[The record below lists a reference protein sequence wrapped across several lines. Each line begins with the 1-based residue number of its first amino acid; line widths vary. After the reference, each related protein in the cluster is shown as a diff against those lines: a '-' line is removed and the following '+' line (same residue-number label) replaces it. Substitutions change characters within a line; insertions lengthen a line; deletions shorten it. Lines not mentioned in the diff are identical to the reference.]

1 MIAVPAP
8 GAGRR
13 GPGLKVNAMR
23 VPVKLGSLSLLCLA
37 LGASAASAQYGTP
50 AAGGAVP
57 YTPPIV
63 YAPPRTFQH
72 TQPQQQDQ
80 GQEAWVSVPG
90 SRRGN
95 WGGGNWGSGNW
106 GRGRGVEV
114 AVPIPLG
121 PTPPQS
127 QAQLTSQIVGLIEP
141 SQKRSPGMKGNR
153 HDGIRAGEYAATGV
167 SEQLP

>member
-1 MIAVPAP
+1 
-8 GAGRR
+8 
-13 GPGLKVNAMR
+13 MR
-23 VPVKLGSLSLLCLA
+23 ASVKLGLLFMFCLA
-37 LGASAASAQYGTP
+37 LGASTASAQYGQP
-50 AAGGAVP
+50 AADGAAP
-57 YTPPIV
+57 YTPPTV

-80 GQEAWVSVPG
+80 GQEAWVTVPG

-95 WGGGNWGSGNW
+95 WGGGNW

-127 QAQLTSQIVGLIEP
+127 QAQLTSQIVGEFSECLAYGTNLILDCLR
-141 SQKRSPGMKGNR
+141 QN
-153 HDGIRAGEYAATGV
+153 H
-167 SEQLP
+167 